1 MPSQPPSPADVKR
14 IRAHFPALASD
25 TVFLENAGGSQMPRI
40 VADRM
45 HHYML
50 NSYVQLDAGYGLSRE
65 ATDVVAKAH
74 DFVGLLM
81 NGRESGTVV
90 LGPSCSALCQML
102 AHCYGDVLEAGDE
115 IIVAETGHEANA
127 GPWMKLAG
135 RGLVPRIW
143 PLDRETLTCPL
154 EGLENLLNERT
165 RIVAF
170 PHVSNL
176 LGDIV
181 DVKEVTRL
189 AHRHGARVVVD
200 GVAYAPH
207 RVMDVAAWD
216 VDWYAYS
223 AYKVYGPHMAA
234 LYGKSDAFADLV
246 GPNHYFVDRSDVPYK
261 FELGGVNHEGCAG
274 LIALGDYLKFL
285 AGADHEAAIDRETVC
300 AAFGT
305 MTDCELPLQAKLIA
319 YLLAKDPVALIGPK
333 SGDRSRVGTISF
345 VHSSLT
351 SREVAEAAH
360 EQNIGIRHGHMY
372 AHRLCKAIL
381 KDPDDGVVRIS
392 LVHYNSLEEI
402 DRLIDLFERI
412 L

>member
-1 MPSQPPSPADVKR
+1 MLMPDLALTQRLEFHEAWSS
-14 IRAHFPALASD
+14 RAHARVQARLYPETGATSLPF
-25 TVFLENAGGSQMPRI
+25 AGGHAVYCGRSPFTQVYGAGLSGPVRAADLDAVEAAMRDETRVLYAESIANPTLR
-40 VADRM
+40 VADIPE
-45 HHYML
+45 L
-50 NSYVQLDAGYGLSRE
+50 
-65 ATDVVAKAH
+65 AK
-74 DFVGLLM
+74 
-81 NGRESGTVV
+81 
-90 LGPSCSALCQML
+90 
-102 AHCYGDVLEAGDE
+102 
-115 IIVAETGHEANA
+115 I
-127 GPWMKLAG
+127 
-135 RGLVPRIW
+135 
-143 PLDRETLTCPL
+143 
-154 EGLENLLNERT
+154 
-165 RIVAF
+165 
-170 PHVSNL
+170 
-176 LGDIV
+176 
-181 DVKEVTRL
+181 